1 MRSFHLCC
9 LKTLQNVAA
18 MPDSTTG
25 VSLLPQLACPSRLS
39 FHPTSSQSPPWLCQ
53 LLLIILALAPESVL
67 FPTTV
72 IAHLT
77 HLAYCQCSSHP
88 SSHPPIPQP
97 LVLKNILWAEMLAT
111 ETWGPESTLRPQW
124 CVPVIFELGKWR
136 QENLLGPSRQ

>member
-39 FHPTSSQSPPWLCQ
+39 FCPASSHSPPWRCQ
-53 LLLIILALAPESVL
+53 LLLISLALAPKSVL

-72 IAHLT
+72 LAHLT
-77 HLAYCQCSSHP
+77 YLAYCQCSSCP
-88 SSHPPIPQP
+88 SFHPPIPQP
-97 LVLKNILWAEMLAT
+97 PVLKNILWAKIIT
-111 ETWGPESTLRPQW
+111 TDTCGPESKVGPQW
-124 CVPVIFELGKWR
+124 CEPVVFELGKWR
-136 QENLLGPSRQ
+136 QGSPLGQPRQ